1 MHQNALYCDDSPM
14 LTSMGPPSDIN
25 NDSSKTVKDQDD
37 IRLRS
42 NQKLTHNKQPV
53 HNVKDDDARIHI
65 QSKLV
70 EVDNTEL
77 QRKSREN
84 RTSNDTLV
92 DLRKHSS
99 TGVKCLDKLRSS
111 RLSPEE
117 EEKYSI
123 H

>member
-53 HNVKDDDARIHI
+53 HNVKDDDTRIHI
-65 QSKLV
+65 
-70 EVDNTEL
+70 
-77 QRKSREN
+77 
-84 RTSNDTLV
+84 
-92 DLRKHSS
+92 
-99 TGVKCLDKLRSS
+99 
-111 RLSPEE
+111 
-117 EEKYSI
+117 
-123 H
+123 